1 MIKPFI
7 STSTKINSFTLFYM
21 FPHMQ
26 TSQFITVNYET
37 TPVKKKKKP
46 TILDISTVTK
56 SALYVI
62 KADTRQIWFRL
73 VLRGKLVAHEAIC
86 ILSC

>member
-37 TPVKKKKKP
+37 TPVKKKNNNLGHLNSDEKCSLCYKGR
-46 TILDISTVTK
+46 
-56 SALYVI
+56 Y
-62 KADTRQIWFRL
+62 KANL
-73 VLRGKLVAHEAIC
+73 VQAGVKGEV
-86 ILSC
+86 SCS